1 MAAWRKVLGGHGL
14 GAMLGITGVCLSVLG
29 CERSA
34 EPPGVRPSEFV
45 ALRIYDVNTSREV
58 VPDEADLIRVA
69 HADIGAD
76 RTHRV
81 SKHLRYRK
89 REPSGFWIKRLR
101 HYAVART
108 SDGREHALSINFTP
122 SFLVIEGQRG
132 CYYVE
137 GASLEELDR
146 IRGVALGRV
155 FIPRRIKPAV
165 SEPGVPVVVKRGDK
179 YGYAHESGKVV
190 IEARF
195 DDATPF
201 SEGLAAVR
209 VGAPGNAKWGY
220 VDVAGNL
227 VIEPQFAGASF
238 FSEGLAAVT
247 TDDFFDG
254 KQGYI
259 DRHGTIVIEPR
270 FEKAWPFDDGVA
282 FVKLRKGP
290 GRSIETRRINANGE
304 FVRPP
309 GPP

>member
-1 MAAWRKVLGGHGL
+1 MTAWRQVVGARGL

-45 ALRIYDVNTSREV
+45 ALRIYDVDTSREV
-58 VPDEADLIRVA
+58 VPHEAHLIRVA

-108 SDGREHALSINFTP
+108 SDGREHGLSINFTP
-122 SFLVIEGQRG
+122 SFLAIEGQRG

-155 FIPRRIKPAV
+155 FIPRRRRPAI

-179 YGYAHESGKVV
+179 YGYADESGKVV

-209 VGAPGNAKWGY
+209 VGGPEHGNWGY
-220 VDVAGNL
+220 IDGTGDF
-227 VIEPQFAGASF
+227 VIQPQFAGASF

-259 DRHGTIVIEPR
+259 NREGAMVIESR
-270 FEKAWPFDDGVA
+270 FEEAWPFDGGTAV
-282 FVKLRKGP
+282 VTYRRKP
-290 GRSIETRRINANGE
+290 GDATEVRHINAKGE
-304 FVRPP
+304 FVDPP

>member
-1 MAAWRKVLGGHGL
+1 MTAWRQVVGARGL

-45 ALRIYDVNTSREV
+45 ALRIYDLNTSREV

-69 HADIGAD
+69 HVDIGAD

-108 SDGREHALSINFTP
+108 SDGREQGLSINFTP
-122 SFLVIEGQRG
+122 SFLAIEGQPG

-137 GASLEELDR
+137 GASLEELHR
-146 IRGVALGRV
+146 IRGLALGRV
-155 FIPRRIKPAV
+155 FIPRRTRPAI

-179 YGYAHESGKVV
+179 YGYADESGKVV

-209 VGAPGNAKWGY
+209 VGGPEDGKWGY
-220 VDVAGNL
+220 IDGTGDF

-270 FEKAWPFDDGVA
+270 FEQAWPFDDGEA
-282 FVKLRKGP
+282 FVQLRKGP
-290 GRSIETRRINANGE
+290 GRSRETRRINANGE
-304 FVRPP
+304 FVDPP